1 MAQSGIYLPW
11 CLPTAMGE
19 HCTCCSPQK
28 RDNLGQREPVPEG
41 NGIWLHW
48 GRVGEP
54 GLALMRKSSGGVPT
68 LCCQWMGEGDG
79 GGKMLRVSRRCWH
92 RAGINW
98 EPCISWTLVSL
109 CAPTMALM
117 LSLLQAGNLTS
128 NFFFPRDKTTQTHM
142 ERFCFLAQLP
152 STLLTVTLSPGNMAW
167 LLQHSHLNASQPVLC
182 RPRAESGEVPA
193 VLVMGTGLQGSF
205 LSCLSSESQGFT
217 LPCTQIVFP
226 LLPRS

>member
-1 MAQSGIYLPW
+1 
-11 CLPTAMGE
+11 MGE

-41 NGIWLHW
+41 NGIWLYR

-98 EPCISWTLVSL
+98 EPCISWTLVFL
-109 CAPTMALM
+109 CAPTVGSDAFPAPGRKPHKQ
-117 LSLLQAGNLTS
+117 LLLPQRQNHT
-128 NFFFPRDKTTQTHM
+128 DTH
-142 ERFCFLAQLP
+142 
-152 STLLTVTLSPGNMAW
+152 
-167 LLQHSHLNASQPVLC
+167 
-182 RPRAESGEVPA
+182 GEVLFFGSTTFYFINCHSKPRKYGLASPA
-193 VLVMGTGLQGSF
+193 FAPQCIPT
-205 LSCLSSESQGFT
+205 C
-217 LPCTQIVFP
+217 P
-226 LLPRS
+226 L